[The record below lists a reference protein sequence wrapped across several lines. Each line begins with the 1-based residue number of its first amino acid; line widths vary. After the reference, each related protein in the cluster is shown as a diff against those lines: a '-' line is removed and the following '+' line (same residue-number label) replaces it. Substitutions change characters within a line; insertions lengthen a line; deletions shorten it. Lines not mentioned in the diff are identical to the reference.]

1 MSADRQNIIT
11 PGVVNDLLDPYTC
24 SCLPTSYHYTIC
36 SKIKW
41 STLSITIAL
50 IIIIVYA
57 SSGLY
62 TLIDVTTLMSIDL
75 TDNKNETIFWS
86 IFSSPETIRLSWIS
100 LCVYFLIVLLTILL
114 LCGIQLSKP
123 WLLFLWSILMI
134 VMLLADGIITVL
146 SLRQHHQQ
154 IYRPSKQVKIL
165 FVVMVIRLTVSLCG
179 IFIAIFHFR
188 RLNKAHTEYIDR
200 QRMLIRYNAESTLS
214 SYDCSWAPTESLL
227 NPPKD
232 PSIDYRISDVP
243 APLSL
248 PRAKLATIQR
258 RPLSTM
264 FRSRNEHL
272 QDDSNED
279 VRYNVPLD
287 ERFYPQQL

>member
-11 PGVVNDLLDPYTC
+11 PGVVNDLLDPYAC

-41 STLSITIAL
+41 STLSITVAL

-62 TLIDVTTLMSIDL
+62 TLIDVTTLMSIDF

-86 IFSSPETIRLSWIS
+86 ILSSPETIRVSWIS

-134 VMLLADGIITVL
+134 VMLLADGIVTVL
-146 SLRQHHQQ
+146 SLIQHHQQ
-154 IYRPSKQVKIL
+154 TYRPPKQVKIL

-188 RLNKAHTEYIDR
+188 RLNKAHSEYIDR
-200 QRMLIRYNAESTLS
+200 QRMLVRYNAESTCS
-214 SYDCSWAPTESLL
+214 SHDNSWAPTDSLL

-243 APLSL
+243 LPLTL

-264 FRSRNEHL
+264 FRSRNERL

-279 VRYNVPLD
+279 IRYNVPLD